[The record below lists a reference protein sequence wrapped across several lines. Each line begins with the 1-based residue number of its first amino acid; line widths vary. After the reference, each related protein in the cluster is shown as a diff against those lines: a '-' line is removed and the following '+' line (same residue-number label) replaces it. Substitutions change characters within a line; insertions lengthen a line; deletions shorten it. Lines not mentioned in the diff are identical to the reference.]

1 MDERLEKTKRDASYN
16 PPRDFLQDLME
27 ATYKDG
33 TKPTTT
39 EITGILI
46 GVLLGGQ
53 HTSNVTGTWILVHLL
68 KNKEW
73 YDKVMAEQDLLFGK
87 KNASK

>member
-1 MDERLEKTKRDASYN
+1 MEERKQRAEKDPTYQ

-33 TKPTTT
+33 TKPSTK

-53 HTSNVTGTWILVHLL
+53 VRIH
-68 KNKEW
+68 
-73 YDKVMAEQDLLFGK
+73 Y
-87 KNASK
+87 